1 MVDRQDRASF
11 GGERIAVQ
19 HLETDLLNADEKTG
33 RLPDFIVIGAMR
45 CGTTAL
51 HRYLDAHPE
60 ISMSHPKELNFFT
73 GRAGA
78 TASWQ
83 QGNWSL
89 GVDWYRSRFAGAKN
103 VAGES
108 SPGYTS
114 PDHSYAAQRIA
125 GLLPDALLV
134 YLVRDPIERAVSQYR
149 LHRRDGTE
157 PRQLAEAL
165 LDPHSQYI
173 SRSRYFERLQPFLR
187 YVPKESIH
195 IVQHEELRAEPG
207 RIVRSLCSALDIDPD
222 AWPEPLDP
230 PPAAPVHHRAMSGE
244 LKSNFAEQ
252 LAEDAQRFEVF
263 SGLDLSG
270 WRL

>member
-1 MVDRQDRASF
+1 
-11 GGERIAVQ
+11 
-19 HLETDLLNADEKTG
+19 
-33 RLPDFIVIGAMR
+33 MR

-51 HRYLDAHPE
+51 HRYLDDHPD
-60 ISMSHPKELNFFT
+60 ISMSDPKELNFFT
-73 GRAGA
+73 GRPGA

-83 QGNWSL
+83 HGNWSL
-89 GVDWYRSRFAGAKN
+89 GVDWYRSRFSGARN

-125 GLLPDALLV
+125 SLLPDALLV
-134 YLVRDPIERAVSQYR
+134 YLVRDPIERAISQYH

-157 PRQLAEAL
+157 PREPAEAL

-173 SRSRYFERLQPFLR
+173 SRGRYFERLQPFLR
-187 YVPKESIH
+187 CFPKESIR
-195 IVQHEELRAEPG
+195 IVRHEELRAQPG
-207 RIVRSLCSALDIDPD
+207 RVVRSLCSALDIDPD

-230 PPAAPVHHRAMSGE
+230 PPAPPVHRRTISRK
-244 LKSNFAEQ
+244 LKGDLAER
-252 LAEDAQRFEVF
+252 LAEDARRLEAF